1 MLLCSDSSSEDDGT
15 MNLTGLERHR
25 EALAAGLPEWDDNQ
39 SHSSSNS
46 SINQPDLFNKFGS
59 QSFRRGRCGSP
70 HPRQMYSTRKSS
82 SNASSLLIYKN
93 LPSPPQPTSPT
104 ADGPLSMTQ
113 HKGATSANVNNS
125 NSQGAKSS
133 KIKIGIGKQGHQSG
147 QRGQNYHHSGPLQN
161 GHAESTELM
170 SKPRFVP
177 KSSPQGTQGPV
188 QQIVRVQVQ
197 QAAVTKLERT
207 KPLDGMFVFMVITTR
222 QRSYGKVMFS
232 VSSVRHSVWGGG
244 GVDWSSV
251 TITHVA
257 VEITIQG
264 PHCAGT
270 LNYPTPETCSDLF
283 NLDLIVQRPWPWPL
297 HPSRPSWT
305 CSNVFIIKHVRFA
318 SRRFAS

>member
-25 EALAAGLPEWDDNQ
+25 EALAAGLPEWDDSQ

-82 SNASSLLIYKN
+82 TNASSLLIYKN

-104 ADGPLSMTQ
+104 ADGPLSTQ

-133 KIKIGIGKQGHQSG
+133 KIKMGVGKQGHQSG
-147 QRGQNYHHSGPLQN
+147 QSGQNYHHSGPLQN
-161 GHAESTELM
+161 GHAESTDLM
-170 SKPRFVP
+170 SKPRVVP
-177 KSSPQGTQGPV
+177 KSSPQGTRGPV
-188 QQIVRVQVQ
+188 QPVVRVQVQ

-207 KPLDGMFVFMVITTR
+207 KPLDGMFVFMLITTR
-222 QRSYGKVMFS
+222 QRSCEKVMF
-232 VSSVRHSVWGGG
+232 
-244 GVDWSSV
+244 
-251 TITHVA
+251 
-257 VEITIQG
+257 
-264 PHCAGT
+264 
-270 LNYPTPETCSDLF
+270 
-283 NLDLIVQRPWPWPL
+283 
-297 HPSRPSWT
+297 
-305 CSNVFIIKHVRFA
+305 
-318 SRRFAS
+318 

>member
-15 MNLTGLERHR
+15 MNFTGLDRHR
-25 EALAAGLPEWDDNQ
+25 EALAAGLPEWDDSQ

-104 ADGPLSMTQ
+104 ADGSLSMTQ
-113 HKGATSANVNNS
+113 HKVANTANVNNS

-133 KIKIGIGKQGHQSG
+133 KIKMGIGKQGHQS
-147 QRGQNYHHSGPLQN
+147 GQNYHHSGPLQN

-170 SKPRFVP
+170 SKPRFVA
-177 KSSPQGTQGPV
+177 KSSLQSTQGPV
-188 QQIVRVQVQ
+188 HQVVRVQVQ

-207 KPLDGMFVFMVITTR
+207 KPLDGKFVLTVI
-222 QRSYGKVMFS
+222 SMIVC
-232 VSSVRHSVWGGG
+232 VHDSSQLEMCKT
-244 GVDWSSV
+244 D
-251 TITHVA
+251 
-257 VEITIQG
+257 
-264 PHCAGT
+264 
-270 LNYPTPETCSDLF
+270 
-283 NLDLIVQRPWPWPL
+283 
-297 HPSRPSWT
+297 
-305 CSNVFIIKHVRFA
+305 
-318 SRRFAS
+318 

>member
-25 EALAAGLPEWDDNQ
+25 EALAAGLPEWDDSQ

-113 HKGATSANVNNS
+113 HKGANSANVNNS

-133 KIKIGIGKQGHQSG
+133 KIKMGVGKQGHQSG
-147 QRGQNYHHSGPLQN
+147 QSRQNHRHSGPLQN

-177 KSSPQGTQGPV
+177 KSNPQGTQGPV
-188 QQIVRVQVQ
+188 HQVVRVQVQ

-207 KPLDGMFVFMVITTR
+207 KPLDGKIVFMVITIP
-222 QRSYGKVMFS
+222 QRS
-232 VSSVRHSVWGGG
+232 
-244 GVDWSSV
+244 
-251 TITHVA
+251 
-257 VEITIQG
+257 
-264 PHCAGT
+264 
-270 LNYPTPETCSDLF
+270 
-283 NLDLIVQRPWPWPL
+283 
-297 HPSRPSWT
+297 
-305 CSNVFIIKHVRFA
+305 
-318 SRRFAS
+318 